1 MTAVTEA
8 GGIILPP
15 IPGFYQKPKTM
26 LDLYGPANGFG
37 WKVNDIIGAQIVTV
51 PSVVPIQRANH
62 TFSIF
67 MLSLAAVLVITF
79 VMLNLMLYSIV
90 IRRVKRL
97 AKIAD
102 EVSLGNLEAGEFVTR
117 SKDEIGVLS
126 EALARMKAS
135 LVQAMKM
142 LEE

>member
-1 MTAVTEA
+1 
-8 GGIILPP
+8 
-15 IPGFYQKPKTM
+15 M